1 MDAMPQAFQQRKAF
15 NSCESDSGIYDKL
28 EYQVLHTKAID
39 MHSPN
44 YYYYVGKLYA
54 TQVTC

>member
-1 MDAMPQAFQQRKAF
+1 MPQAFQQRKAF

-44 YYYYVGKLYA
+44 YYYYVGKSYA